1 MWAFYVLGGLF
12 IVFIIITI
20 RIIKEL
26 YSEIEY
32 LQAENERIVKATKV
46 LLDQIRR
53 KNNIDK

>member
-26 YSEIEY
+26 NDHIEY

-53 KNNIDK
+53 KNNVDK